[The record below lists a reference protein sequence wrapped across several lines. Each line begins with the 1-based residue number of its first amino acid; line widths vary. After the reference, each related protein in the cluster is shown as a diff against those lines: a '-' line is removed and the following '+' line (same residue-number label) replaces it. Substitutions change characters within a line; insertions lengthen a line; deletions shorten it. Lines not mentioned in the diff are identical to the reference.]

1 MELVMSKFVQVFF
14 KGITFAVASLVLISS
29 ILFAGWTSVNALSN
43 PLAGKPLS
51 FDEMLPYLGD
61 KQPVFRSGIGDNGD
75 NGDNP
80 LQIVI
85 EPSDDNDEIV
95 IPKEKMNIEDIFG
108 SEQVFP
114 FEPGIG
120 NGGRT

>member
-1 MELVMSKFVQVFF
+1 MELFMSKFEQVFF
-14 KGITFAVASLVLISS
+14 KGITFAVASLVLISL

-61 KQPVFRSGIGDNGD
+61 KQPVYRGSIGDS
-75 NGDNP
+75 GDNP